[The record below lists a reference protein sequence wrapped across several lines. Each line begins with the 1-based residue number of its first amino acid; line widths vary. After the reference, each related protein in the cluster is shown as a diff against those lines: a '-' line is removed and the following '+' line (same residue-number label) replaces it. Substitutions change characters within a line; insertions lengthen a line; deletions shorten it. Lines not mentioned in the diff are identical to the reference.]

1 MTEAKQVLV
10 LDCGS
15 ITNPDATA
23 DMAALTAAM
32 GAATT
37 EDAKRGMDAAWRS
50 VRADLLPGGPDT
62 YWTTALTEAG
72 VIEAGPAT
80 RAAVDACER
89 CVHTVLSTKFDDT
102 LDTAKKLK
110 AAGVLVGIISN
121 HVTSPPWFQRCAESA
136 KLYELA
142 SDPSLVVVSQNVR
155 VAKPD
160 PAIYNLFHDRL
171 RQKFGEIPASSLWFV
186 DDKAKNVDAARALGW
201 NGVVFNATTTTSGLL
216 PELAAA
222 GLSP

>member
-1 MTEAKQVLV
+1 MTEAKRVLV

-50 VRADLLPGGPDT
+50 SRSNSDMDAT
-62 YWTTALTEAG
+62 RYWTTALTEAG
-72 VIEAGPAT
+72 CSVTP
-80 RAAVDACER
+80 AAVDACER

-110 AAGVLVGIISN
+110 ASGVLVGIISN
-121 HVTSPPWFQRCAESA
+121 HVTSPPWFQVCAQSA
-136 KLYELA
+136 ALYELA
-142 SDPSLVVVSQNVR
+142 SDPSLVVVSQVAG

-160 PAIYNLFHDRL
+160 AGIYNLFHDRL
-171 RQKFGEIPASSLWFV
+171 RQKFGDIPASSLWFV
-186 DDKAKNVDAARALGW
+186 DDKAKNADAARALGW

>member
-1 MTEAKQVLV
+1 MTEAKRVLV

-50 VRADLLPGGPDT
+50 ARATADMDAT
-62 YWTTALTEAG
+62 RYWTTALTEAG
-72 VIEAGPAT
+72 CSVTP
-80 RAAVDACER
+80 AAVDACER

-110 AAGVLVGIISN
+110 ASGVLVGIISN
-121 HVTSPPWFQRCAESA
+121 HVTSPPWFQVCAQSA
-136 KLYELA
+136 ALYELA
-142 SDPSLVVVSQNVR
+142 SDPSLVVVSQVAG

-160 PAIYNLFHDRL
+160 AGIYNLFHDRL

-201 NGVVFNATTTTSGLL
+201 NGVVVNATTTTSGLL
-216 PELAAA
+216 PELVAA